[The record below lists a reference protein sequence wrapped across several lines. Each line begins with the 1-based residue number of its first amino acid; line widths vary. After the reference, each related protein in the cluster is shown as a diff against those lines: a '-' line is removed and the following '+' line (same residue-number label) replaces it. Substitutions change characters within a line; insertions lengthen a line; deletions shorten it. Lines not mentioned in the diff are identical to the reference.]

1 MKKLEWKNLPR
12 PYRKTGVMKECIKCG
27 GEFYCEKSLIGKREY
42 CSHKCYW
49 QDRKDKKMWP
59 PSRKGAKFTEEQ
71 RARRS
76 KIMSKIT
83 KEQFANGRESNRYWL
98 GKERPE
104 IRGEKHPNWKGGHVK
119 HPDKRIR
126 KSNEYKEWRMAVY
139 KRDNYT
145 CQVCG
150 KVGVELVAD
159 HIKPFSVFPEL
170 RFDVNNGRT
179 LCVNCHKKTLTYG
192 RPKHI
197 LEAYY
202 V

>member
-59 PSRKGAKFTEEQ
+59 P
-71 RARRS
+71 
-76 KIMSKIT
+76 
-83 KEQFANGRESNRYWL
+83 Y
-98 GKERPE
+98 
-104 IRGEKHPNWKGGHVK
+104 WKGGHVK